1 MKKIIKI
8 VLIVLAIIFIAI
20 QFIRPAKNTGEEIAE
35 NQISA
40 KHAVPENVQQIL
52 KISCYDCHSNTT
64 RYPWYW
70 NMQPGAWI
78 LSNHFNE
85 GKRELNFSI
94 FSTYPA
100 YRRYKKF
107 KEIGEQVKEG
117 EMPLTSFTLIHR
129 DAVLNP
135 DQKLALES
143 WAAASM
149 QEMEKQYPADSLK
162 RPQPN
167 NKK

>member
-1 MKKIIKI
+1 MRKIIKTALIILVI
-8 VLIVLAIIFIAI
+8 VFIAI
-20 QFIRPAKNTGEEIAE
+20 QFIRPEKNTGKEIAQ
-35 NQISA
+35 NQIAA

-70 NMQPGAWI
+70 NVQPAAWI

-85 GKRELNFSI
+85 GKRELNFSV

-100 YRRYKKF
+100 YRRYRKF
-107 KEIGEQVKEG
+107 KEIGQQVKEG
-117 EMPLTSFTLIHR
+117 EMPLTSFTIIHR

-135 DQKLALES
+135 EQKLTLEN

-149 QEMEKQYPADSLK
+149 REMEKQYPPDSLK
-162 RPQPN
+162 RPQSI
-167 NKK
+167 KKK